1 MCIPGLH
8 LSLGIYN
15 RIWSLFTGACTE
27 LDLKLVDAI
36 NASEP
41 GPSSSSSTH
50 DHFSSSLQKMSLL
63 EMEVDTQRNYAAVLD
78 EMVTYSLLTLPNAQT
93 STHVRQLR
101 KSAEASHKT
110 LENMV

>member
-1 MCIPGLH
+1 
-8 LSLGIYN
+8 
-15 RIWSLFTGACTE
+15 
-27 LDLKLVDAI
+27 
-36 NASEP
+36 
-41 GPSSSSSTH
+41 
-50 DHFSSSLQKMSLL
+50 MSLL

-110 LENMV
+110 LENMA